1 MMPERLNVRF
11 NPHNTVTATVYP
23 ATAQDQAKITLILAH
38 GAGAGQAS
46 EFMVRFAKGLS
57 DRGIETVTFDFYYK
71 EIGRK
76 IPDQN
81 SKLELCYRAV
91 IDTVLE
97 TKKITNNRLAIGG
110 KSMGGRIASQLA
122 ADGSTELLG
131 LVFLGYPLHPPGKP
145 EQLRAAH
152 LAHIKAPMLF
162 VQGSRDAFG
171 TPDEL
176 RPIIDAIAGRTNL
189 YVIDRADHSF
199 KVPKSTRV
207 TQNDLYTMILDH
219 IAFWLRQTAAAI

>member
-1 MMPERLNVRF
+1 MPELLNVRF
-11 NPHNTVTATVYP
+11 SPHDTVTATVYP

-46 EFMVRFAKGLS
+46 EFMVHFATGLS
-57 DRGIETVTFDFYYK
+57 ARGIETVTFNFYYK

-81 SKLELCYRAV
+81 NKLELCYRSV
-91 IDTVLE
+91 IDTVLA
-97 TKKITNNRLAIGG
+97 KKISNNRLAIGG

-176 RPIIDAIAGRTNL
+176 RPIIDAIAQHTDL

-207 TQNDLYTMILDH
+207 TQNDVYATILDH
-219 IAFWLRQTAAAI
+219 IARWLRQTAATI

>member
-1 MMPERLNVRF
+1 MPELLNVRF
-11 NPHNTVTATVYP
+11 NPHDTVTATIYP

-46 EFMVRFAKGLS
+46 EFMVHFATGLS
-57 DRGIETVTFDFYYK
+57 DRGIEAVTFNFYYK

-81 SKLELCYRAV
+81 SKLEHCYRSV
-91 IDTVLE
+91 IDMILE
-97 TKKITNNRLAIGG
+97 TKKISSNRLAIGG

-122 ADGSTELLG
+122 ADGNTELLG

-152 LAHIKAPMLF
+152 LARIKAPMLF

-176 RPIIDAIAGRTNL
+176 RPIIDAIAAPTDL

-207 TQNDLYTMILDH
+207 TQNDLYTAILDR
-219 IAFWLRQTAAAI
+219 IALWLRQTAATI

>member
-1 MMPERLNVRF
+1 MPELLKVRF
-11 NPHNTVTATVYP
+11 NAHDTVTATVYP
-23 ATAQDQAKITLILAH
+23 ATPRDQAKITLILAP
-38 GAGAGQAS
+38 GAGAGHTS
-46 EFMVRFAKGLS
+46 EFMVNFATGLS
-57 DRGIETVTFDFYYK
+57 HRGIETVTFNFYYK

-81 SKLELCYRAV
+81 NKLKLCYRLV
-91 IDTVLE
+91 IDMVLE
-97 TKKITNNRLAIGG
+97 TKKISTNRLAIGG

-171 TPDEL
+171 KPDEL
-176 RPIIDAIAGRTNL
+176 RPIIDALAARADL
-189 YVIDRADHSF
+189 YVIDDADHSF
-199 KVPKSTRV
+199 KVPKSARV
-207 TQNDLYTMILDH
+207 PQKDLYAMILDH
-219 IAFWLRQTAAAI
+219 VALWLRRTAATI

>member
-1 MMPERLNVRF
+1 MPELFKVRF
-11 NPHNTVTATVYP
+11 TPHDSVSATVYP
-23 ATAQDQAKITLILAH
+23 ATVRDQAKITFILAH

-46 EFMVRFAKGLS
+46 EFIVYFATGLS
-57 DRGIETVTFDFYYK
+57 DRGIETVTFNFYYT

-81 SKLELCYRAV
+81 HKLELCYRSVIDAV
-91 IDTVLE
+91 IG
-97 TKKITNNRLAIGG
+97 TKKIANHRLAIGG

-162 VQGSRDAFG
+162 VQGARDAFG

-176 RPIIDAIAGRTNL
+176 RPIISELTARTDL
-189 YVIDRADHSF
+189 YVVDHADHSF
-199 KVPKSTRV
+199 KVLKSARV
-207 TQNDLYTMILDH
+207 AQKDVYTMILDH
-219 IAFWLRQTAAAI
+219 IALWLRRTAVPI

>member
-1 MMPERLNVRF
+1 MPELLKVRF
-11 NPHNTVTATVYP
+11 NAHDTVTAIVYP
-23 ATAQDQAKITLILAH
+23 ATPRDQAKITLILAP
-38 GAGAGQAS
+38 GAGAGQTS
-46 EFMVRFAKGLS
+46 EFMVNFATGLS
-57 DRGIETVTFDFYYK
+57 ERGIETVTFNFYYK

-81 SKLELCYRAV
+81 NKLELCYRSV
-91 IDTVLE
+91 VNMVLE
-97 TKKITNNRLAIGG
+97 TKKISTNRLAMGG

-176 RPIIDAIAGRTNL
+176 RPIIDALAARTDL
-189 YVIDRADHSF
+189 YVIDDADHSF
-199 KVPKSTRV
+199 KVPKSARAP
-207 TQNDLYTMILDH
+207 QKDLYAMILDH
-219 IAFWLRQTAAAI
+219 VALWLRRTAATI